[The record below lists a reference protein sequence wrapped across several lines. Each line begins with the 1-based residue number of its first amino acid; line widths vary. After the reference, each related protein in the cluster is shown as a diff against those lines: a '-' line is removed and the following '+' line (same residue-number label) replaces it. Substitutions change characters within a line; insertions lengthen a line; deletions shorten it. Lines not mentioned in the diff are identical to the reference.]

1 MIGDIAGLIAAVAF
15 VALVGLLAVPLIKLG
30 RVLDT
35 TTASIKEITA
45 HSVPILDESA
55 QTVASANTQLV
66 KVDEITTAA
75 SEVSQNVSALTG
87 LYAAAFG
94 APLVKV
100 AAFSYG
106 VRQAFGHAA
115 TRMRGAGT
123 AGGKRP

>member
-1 MIGDIAGLIAAVAF
+1 MIGQIAGLIAAVAF
-15 VALVGLLAVPLIKLG
+15 VALVGFLAVPLIKLG

-35 TTASIKEITA
+35 TTQSIKDITE

-55 QTVASANTQLV
+55 LAVASANSQLV
-66 KVDEITTAA
+66 KVDTITTAA

-87 LYAAAFG
+87 LYAATFG

-106 VRQAFGHAA
+106 VRQAFASAA
-115 TRMRGAGT
+115 ARFGRTGT
-123 AGGKRP
+123 TD

>member
-1 MIGDIAGLIAAVAF
+1 MIGQIAGLIAAVAF
-15 VALVGLLAVPLIKLG
+15 VALVGFLAVPLIKLG

-35 TTASIKEITA
+35 TTQSIKDITE

-55 QTVASANTQLV
+55 VVVASAGHQLV
-66 KVDEITTAA
+66 KVDAITTAA

-87 LYAAAFG
+87 LYAATFG

-106 VRQAFGHAA
+106 VRQAFGSAA
-115 TRMRGAGT
+115 ARFGRGT
-123 AGGKRP
+123 KH

>member
-1 MIGDIAGLIAAVAF
+1 MIGQIAGLIAAVAF
-15 VALVGLLAVPLIKLG
+15 VALVGFLAVPLIKLG

-35 TTASIKEITA
+35 TTQSIKDITE

-55 QTVASANTQLV
+55 VAVASANSQLV
-66 KVDEITTAA
+66 KVDTITTAA

-87 LYAAAFG
+87 LYAATFG

-106 VRQAFGHAA
+106 VRQAFASAA
-115 TRMRGAGT
+115 ARFGGT
-123 AGGKRP
+123 GTKR